1 MSDNTLTTT
10 TNNALCYSTTESHN
24 LNLFYQIERNI
35 NINKLN
41 NLLENSFIENKLKTL
56 AIILNSRDRN
66 KGKKEKTI
74 SNYALI
80 WLKNN
85 YNSLY
90 KKNVEVYINNFGCW
104 KDVCFIIKKCKNNNF
119 EYNLISNKLKLD
131 LENLNNGSDNIS
143 LCSKWVFN
151 ANTKE
156 TKKLYYYLFEKEEIN
171 KDEKY
176 RKNILKPLR
185 TKLNLIETKIC
196 NKNWDD
202 IDYSKIPS
210 SALKK
215 YSKLFDKNDNIRYNE
230 FLTNKTTRV
239 KINGLLPY
247 QIILNYMNNN
257 YEYNELLEQQWKSFI
272 DLFKE
277 NNGLKNVIPIV
288 DVSGSMY
295 HSCNNNKIKPVTVA
309 ISLGLLLA
317 NINEG
322 WLNKKVITFSSEP
335 SFFSIEGDT
344 LCEQLKCI
352 IKMTFGLNTN
362 FLKIADLLISNNYL
376 LENYTKIICL
386 SDMQF
391 DANCTEDKNTS
402 HNIFIKKFTDINLE
416 PPQIIY
422 WNINSGYN
430 NYPINTSMENVALLS
445 GFSEQLL
452 NTVFE
457 CNNFDCNSIMDSI
470 LEPYYKY
477 IIL

>member
-1 MSDNTLTTT
+1 MSNNTLTITA
-10 TNNALCYSTTESHN
+10 NNAFCYLTTESHN
-24 LNLFYQIERNI
+24 LNLFYQMERNI
-35 NINKLN
+35 NIHKLN
-41 NLLENSFIENKLKTL
+41 NLLENSFNENKLKTL
-56 AIILNSRDRN
+56 AIILNSRDRT

-85 YNSLY
+85 YNNIY
-90 KKNVEVYINNFGCW
+90 KKNIETYINNFGCW
-104 KDVCFIIKKCKNNNF
+104 KDICFIIKKCKNNNF
-119 EYNLISNKLKLD
+119 EYNLISNKLKQD
-131 LENLNNGSDNIS
+131 LKILEEGAHSIS
-143 LCSKWVFN
+143 LCSKWIFN

-156 TKKLYYYLFEKEEIN
+156 SKKLYYYLFDKTEIN

-176 RKNILKPLR
+176 RKEILKPLR
-185 TKLNLIETKIC
+185 TKLNILETKIC

-202 IDYSKIPS
+202 IDYSKIPA

-215 YSKLFDKNDNIRYNE
+215 YSKLFETNDYIKYNDFLKNKSTNI
-230 FLTNKTTRV
+230 
-239 KINGLLPY
+239 KITGLLPY
-247 QIILNYMNNN
+247 EIILSYMKKK
-257 YEYNELLEQQWKSFI
+257 YEYDELLEQQWQSFI
-272 DLFKE
+272 NIFKE
-277 NNGLKNVIPIV
+277 NNNLKNVIPIV

-295 HSCNNNKIKPVTVA
+295 HSCNDNKIQPITVA

-322 WLNKKVITFSSEP
+322 YLNKKVITFSSEP
-335 SFFSIEGDT
+335 VFYTITGDT
-344 LCEQLKCI
+344 LCDQLKCI
-352 IKMTFGLNTN
+352 LQMNFGLNTN

-391 DANCTEDKNTS
+391 DANCTDDKNTS
-402 HNIFIKKFTDINLE
+402 HNIFIKKYTDINLE

-422 WNINSGYN
+422 WNINSSYN

-457 CNNFDCNSIMDSI
+457 CSNFNSVDIMDRI
-470 LEPYYKY
+470 LEPYYNF
-477 IIL
+477 IEL